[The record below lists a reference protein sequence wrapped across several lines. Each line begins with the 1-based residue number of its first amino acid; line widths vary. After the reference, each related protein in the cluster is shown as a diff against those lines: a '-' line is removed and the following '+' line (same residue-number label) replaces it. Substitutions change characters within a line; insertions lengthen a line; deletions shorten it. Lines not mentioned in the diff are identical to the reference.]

1 MNHERNELRKVT
13 LKNGQVGYFHT
24 WTQTALQIDD
34 DKVIGVTAAVVE
46 LEDGVVVVIDPTEMT
61 LDRRS
66 VYQRNSD
73 EALERR
79 TLQRRAESDSRDQTV
94 PDHDLPAFTL
104 PH

>member
-66 VYQRNSD
+66 VYLRNSD
-73 EALERR
+73 EALERK
-79 TLQRRAESDSRDQTV
+79 LQRRAESDSRDQTV